1 MLQCTKN
8 TLKSTILLKNLKIS
22 PTAKWSKKYNSCSQM
37 WLTDQLYIKLG
48 NKVRIDVGGFVAIS
62 ANNFN
67 DVSSR
72 RTPDSNSD

>member
-1 MLQCTKN
+1 MLINYVVRMLQCTK
-8 TLKSTILLKNLKIS
+8 TPLKIQQFN
-22 PTAKWSKKYNSCSQM
+22 KIHVLKGG
-37 WLTDQLYIKLG
+37 LLIDQLYIKRG